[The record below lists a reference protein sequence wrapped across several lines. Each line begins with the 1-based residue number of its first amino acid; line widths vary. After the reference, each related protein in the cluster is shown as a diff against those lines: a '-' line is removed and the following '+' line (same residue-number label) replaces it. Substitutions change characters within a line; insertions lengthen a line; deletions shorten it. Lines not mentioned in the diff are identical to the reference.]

1 MAFFAVSSRGQARGG
16 VLRISRGFTLIEML
30 TTVAGLVILL
40 GLMVS
45 LARHVRA
52 RSADTLTRDLL
63 MRLDRELGAHGELLV
78 ELGRVPPLVG
88 ASGGTYEE
96 AALQRA
102 ASENSR
108 AFVKIWRKVTGEAVV
123 RDQPLSIYDELTLRD
138 AWGTPIVYV
147 PVGKPSVG
155 IAAQNRAFF
164 MSAGADRTF
173 TTLLDNL
180 YSYEYSG
187 RTGLAR

>member
-1 MAFFAVSSRGQARGG
+1 MERGRRGRLG
-16 VLRISRGFTLIEML
+16 AFTLIEML
-30 TTVAGLVILL
+30 TTVAALVILL

-63 MRLDRELGAHGELLV
+63 VRLDRELAKRPELLI
-78 ELGRVPPLVG
+78 ELNRVPLLVDT
-88 ASGGTYEE
+88 ASESHDE

-102 ASENSR
+102 AAENSR
-108 AFVKIWRKVTGEAVV
+108 AFVRVWRMGTGGVVV
-123 RDQPLSIYDELTLRD
+123 RDQPVSIYDEATLRD

-147 PVGKPSVG
+147 AAGKPNVG
-155 IAAQNRAFF
+155 IAPQGRAFF
-164 MSAGADRTF
+164 LSAGPDRRF
-173 TTLLDNL
+173 ITLLDNL

-187 RTGLAR
+187 GAGWQR